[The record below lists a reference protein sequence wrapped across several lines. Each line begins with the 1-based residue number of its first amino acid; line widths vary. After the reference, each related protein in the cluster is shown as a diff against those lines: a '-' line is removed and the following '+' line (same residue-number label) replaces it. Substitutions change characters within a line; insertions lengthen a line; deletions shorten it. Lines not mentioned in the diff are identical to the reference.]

1 MNRCSFCEWIP
12 ILPWPVWPL
21 AGHARLG
28 QNTVVGSM
36 TILLSWLCWGACQE
50 KVCLDPRFLCNL
62 TSPRFS
68 VELPRTVGAQKSGVF
83 RDNKICVSFKGGYG
97 WRTQKCRN
105 MCIPYTFFEGKK
117 AGKTSPRKDTPRTL
131 EQVRQQYRV

>member
-50 KVCLDPRFLCNL
+50 EVCLDPRFLCNL
-62 TSPRFS
+62 TLPRFS
-68 VELPRTVGAQKSGVF
+68 VELPWVLSLLMMGPFCAWIHASETWDSWNNPYG
-83 RDNKICVSFKGGYG
+83 IC
-97 WRTQKCRN
+97 THH
-105 MCIPYTFFEGKK
+105 T
-117 AGKTSPRKDTPRTL
+117 TP
-131 EQVRQQYRV
+131 

>member
-50 KVCLDPRFLCNL
+50 EVCLDPRFLCNL
-62 TSPRFS
+62 TLPRFS
-68 VELPRTVGAQKSGVF
+68 VELPVIQMSLKKPPFFATPLSAFIAGCGVLTARRV
-83 RDNKICVSFKGGYG
+83 RDI
-97 WRTQKCRN
+97 R
-105 MCIPYTFFEGKK
+105 
-117 AGKTSPRKDTPRTL
+117 
-131 EQVRQQYRV
+131 

>member
-12 ILPWPVWPL
+12 LLPWPVWPL

-50 KVCLDPRFLCNL
+50 EVCLDPRFLCNL
-62 TSPRFS
+62 TLPRFS
-68 VELPRTVGAQKSGVF
+68 VELPTCCAVSRKLSLRASEMVTEST
-83 RDNKICVSFKGGYG
+83 RICVMPEGFLPSF
-97 WRTQKCRN
+97 T
-105 MCIPYTFFEGKK
+105 
-117 AGKTSPRKDTPRTL
+117 
-131 EQVRQQYRV
+131 

>member
-50 KVCLDPRFLCNL
+50 EVCLDPRFLCNL
-62 TSPRFS
+62 TLPRFS
-68 VELPRTVGAQKSGVF
+68 VELPKIGRQLNNLDIHGITVSRSAPATVF
-83 RDNKICVSFKGGYG
+83 VS
-97 WRTQKCRN
+97 
-105 MCIPYTFFEGKK
+105 
-117 AGKTSPRKDTPRTL
+117 TPREIFASTDKGESWQPPASWTHFL
-131 EQVRQQYRV
+131 

>member
-50 KVCLDPRFLCNL
+50 EVCLDPRFLCNL
-62 TSPRFS
+62 TLPRFS
-68 VELPRTVGAQKSGVF
+68 VELPQHFPDKKIRFFLQEKVSISLLCEDRKSV
-83 RDNKICVSFKGGYG
+83 V
-97 WRTQKCRN
+97 
-105 MCIPYTFFEGKK
+105 
-117 AGKTSPRKDTPRTL
+117 
-131 EQVRQQYRV
+131 

>member
-28 QNTVVGSM
+28 QNTVAGSM

-62 TSPRFS
+62 TPPRFS
-68 VELPRTVGAQKSGVF
+68 VELPLRRLFKEHEDIVNTQHVRLLRQKDESM
-83 RDNKICVSFKGGYG
+83 NKQYVEQREDVYWVAGTRVSL
-97 WRTQKCRN
+97 
-105 MCIPYTFFEGKK
+105 
-117 AGKTSPRKDTPRTL
+117 D
-131 EQVRQQYRV
+131 

>member
-36 TILLSWLCWGACQE
+36 TILRSWLCWGACQE
-50 KVCLDPRFLCNL
+50 EVCLAPRFLCNL
-62 TSPRFS
+62 PPPRFS
-68 VELPRTVGAQKSGVF
+68 VELPNVEAIDKNPITGRIECDVPSEPEATSWAVHSREALQ
-83 RDNKICVSFKGGYG
+83 
-97 WRTQKCRN
+97 CRP
-105 MCIPYTFFEGKK
+105 MG
-117 AGKTSPRKDTPRTL
+117 
-131 EQVRQQYRV
+131 

>member
-12 ILPWPVWPL
+12 LLPWPVWPL

-50 KVCLDPRFLCNL
+50 EVCLDPRFLCNL
-62 TSPRFS
+62 TLPRFS
-68 VELPRTVGAQKSGVF
+68 VELPTDLFPKQ
-83 RDNKICVSFKGGYG
+83 
-97 WRTQKCRN
+97 TQAFDLHLIQPFN
-105 MCIPYTFFEGKK
+105 QAVPL
-117 AGKTSPRKDTPRTL
+117 AL
-131 EQVRQQYRV
+131 A

>member
-28 QNTVVGSM
+28 QNTVAGSM

-62 TSPRFS
+62 TPPRFS
-68 VELPRTVGAQKSGVF
+68 VELPLCRVHLQLETLFSDDKLLCQKDHRHF
-83 RDNKICVSFKGGYG
+83 AHLRLLL
-97 WRTQKCRN
+97 RL
-105 MCIPYTFFEGKK
+105 EG
-117 AGKTSPRKDTPRTL
+117 
-131 EQVRQQYRV
+131 

>member
-50 KVCLDPRFLCNL
+50 EVCLDPRFLCNL
-62 TSPRFS
+62 TLPRFS
-68 VELPRTVGAQKSGVF
+68 VELPALTAPWVKATSARPRDHAPAALKPYQEGIIAGICGAAA
-83 RDNKICVSFKGGYG
+83 I
-97 WRTQKCRN
+97 
-105 MCIPYTFFEGKK
+105 
-117 AGKTSPRKDTPRTL
+117 TL
-131 EQVRQQYRV
+131 WFLILDV

>member
-12 ILPWPVWPL
+12 LLPWPVWPL

-50 KVCLDPRFLCNL
+50 EVCLDPRFLCNL
-62 TSPRFS
+62 TLPRLC
-68 VELPRTVGAQKSGVF
+68 VELPRSGF
-83 RDNKICVSFKGGYG
+83 RRSYNPFLDAACCFASYRQNVTRCVVDPFGVLLPLCIGPAASACAR
-97 WRTQKCRN
+97 RTYAR
-105 MCIPYTFFEGKK
+105 
-117 AGKTSPRKDTPRTL
+117 AR
-131 EQVRQQYRV
+131 

>member
-28 QNTVVGSM
+28 QNTVVGAM

-50 KVCLDPRFLCNL
+50 EVCLDPRFLCNL
-62 TSPRFS
+62 TLPRFS
-68 VELPRTVGAQKSGVF
+68 VELPCRLDRENRCSSGSH
-83 RDNKICVSFKGGYG
+83 DQLCVPLQHHGH
-97 WRTQKCRN
+97 
-105 MCIPYTFFEGKK
+105 
-117 AGKTSPRKDTPRTL
+117 AA
-131 EQVRQQYRV
+131 

>member
-50 KVCLDPRFLCNL
+50 EVCLDPRFLCNL
-62 TSPRFS
+62 TLPRFS
-68 VELPRTVGAQKSGVF
+68 VELPQHKQAK
-83 RDNKICVSFKGGYG
+83 KIWYFHNLKLCRRKGGFLRQG
-97 WRTQKCRN
+97 GRTKN
-105 MCIPYTFFEGKK
+105 P
-117 AGKTSPRKDTPRTL
+117 PDTP
-131 EQVRQQYRV
+131 VRHP

>member
-12 ILPWPVWPL
+12 ILPWPVCPL

-50 KVCLDPRFLCNL
+50 EVCLDPRCPVQPHS
-62 TSPRFS
+62 TTVSCGAT
-68 VELPRTVGAQKSGVF
+68 TVGINWKDAF
-83 RDNKICVSFKGGYG
+83 FL
-97 WRTQKCRN
+97 TQGTRRQAWTC
-105 MCIPYTFFEGKK
+105 PYRE
-117 AGKTSPRKDTPRTL
+117 D
-131 EQVRQQYRV
+131 

>member
-50 KVCLDPRFLCNL
+50 EVCLDPRFLCNL
-62 TSPRFS
+62 TLPRFS
-68 VELPRTVGAQKSGVF
+68 VELPLLSSPTVSVPFLRQCPTF
-83 RDNKICVSFKGGYG
+83 RLHCGGG
-97 WRTQKCRN
+97 
-105 MCIPYTFFEGKK
+105 G
-117 AGKTSPRKDTPRTL
+117 S
-131 EQVRQQYRV
+131 